1 LRGRLRD
8 LGCDGHTVTGR
19 GGEGLQARHAPHA
32 CLAHMWLYRAI
43 IVGAHSSAPA
53 DSYRYTLQTLL
64 MAPATWSQSLGVQN
78 WFTPIC
84 TARSKRSAARGH
96 ISTE

>member
-1 LRGRLRD
+1 M
-8 LGCDGHTVTGR
+8 GCDGHTVIGR
-19 GGEGLQARHAPHA
+19 GGEVLQARHARGA
-32 CLAHMWLYRAI
+32 SLANKWLYRAI
-43 IVGAHSSAPA
+43 SVGAHSSAPA

-78 WFTPIC
+78 WFTPMC